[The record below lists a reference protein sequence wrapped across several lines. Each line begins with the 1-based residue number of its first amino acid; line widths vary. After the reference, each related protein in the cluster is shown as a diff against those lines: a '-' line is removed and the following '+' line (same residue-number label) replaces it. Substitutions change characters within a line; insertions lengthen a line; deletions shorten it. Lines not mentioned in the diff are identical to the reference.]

1 MTYPTHIAEAQAKD
15 QLATPAGRANAAL
28 IRYPR
33 FNKLHDAIRLC
44 QDVSKI
50 AGEPQCMVLEGA
62 PGVGKSTLIKSYAE
76 ALPRYETPSG
86 TKVPVFYLETP
97 SPATV
102 KGMAAKLLD
111 VLGDPAANHGTLWS
125 MNARLIHF
133 IRACEVQ
140 MVILDDFH
148 HLIDKETNRVLHKV
162 SDWLKVLIKE
172 TNVPFLVVGVVD
184 TVRRILD
191 ANAQLS
197 RLFAIRETLHPF
209 RWDSQEP
216 ETIKEFAGFVTFA
229 ESKIGMPLT
238 NEIQRQDLLYRLYD
252 ATNGVVGNVMNL
264 LRYSVVIA
272 QQRENDRLS
281 LGTLA
286 AAFDLRLA
294 EHVRKKNPFATS
306 SNEHLSDIV
315 ATEVDVGGTTDQQ
328 PQSAAGVLTAK

>member
-1 MTYPTHIAEAQAKD
+1 MTCQTYSAKEKTTD
-15 QLATPAGRANAAL
+15 PFAAPVVRANAAL

-44 QDVSKI
+44 QNLSQV

-62 PGVGKSTLIKSYAE
+62 AGVGKSTLVKSYAE
-76 ALPRYETPSG
+76 ALPRYETSSG
-86 TKVPVFYLETP
+86 SRVSIFYLETP
-97 SPATV
+97 SPVTV

-111 VLGDPAANHGTLWS
+111 TLGDPAAHHGTLWS

-133 IRACEVQ
+133 IRACEVRL
-140 MVILDDFH
+140 VILDDFH
-148 HLIDKETNRVLHKV
+148 HLIDKETNRVLHNV

-209 RWDSQEP
+209 HWDSQRP
-216 ETIKEFAGFVTFA
+216 ETIKEFAGFVAFA

-238 NEIQRQDLLYRLYD
+238 AEIERQDLLYRLYD
-252 ATNGVVGNVMNL
+252 ATGGVVGNVMNL
-264 LRYSVVIA
+264 LRYSVAVA
-272 QQRENDRLS
+272 QQQGHDQLS
-281 LGTLA
+281 LNILA
-286 AAFDLRLA
+286 TAFDMRLA
-294 EHVRKKNPFATS
+294 EHVRKKNPFTAPERPNLCAVPAT
-306 SNEHLSDIV
+306 
-315 ATEVDVGGTTDQQ
+315 AADVCCQDNQQTWTTAD
-328 PQSAAGVLTAK
+328 VLTTR